1 MPSFVDYNGKDVSD
15 ILNHY
20 PVGSIFI
27 TTTNTNPGTFIG
39 GTWESYGTGRTLV
52 GVDTN
57 DNDFNVANKMGGE
70 KNQQLRALIGA
81 VDGNV
86 NTLGYWAEDIAGIWV
101 RYNMGIIASQEQ
113 GERLSN
119 HTTKVVR
126 SDGNDATTIQPFITV
141 YFWRRT
147 K

>member
-57 DNDFNVANKMGGE
+57 DNDFNAANKMGGE
-70 KNQQLRALIGA
+70 KNQLM
-81 VDGNV
+81 V
-86 NTLGYWAEDIAGIWV
+86 
-101 RYNMGIIASQEQ
+101 M
-113 GERLSN
+113 
-119 HTTKVVR
+119 
-126 SDGNDATTIQPFITV
+126 
-141 YFWRRT
+141 
-147 K
+147 

>member
-1 MPSFVDYNGKDVSD
+1 M
-15 ILNHY
+15 
-20 PVGSIFI
+20 
-27 TTTNTNPGTFIG
+27 
-39 GTWESYGTGRTLV
+39 
-52 GVDTN
+52 
-57 DNDFNVANKMGGE
+57 
-70 KNQQLRALIGA
+70 
-81 VDGNV
+81 
-86 NTLGYWAEDIAGIWV
+86 V
-101 RYNMGIIASQEQ
+101 RYNMGITAAQEQ